1 MQTYAY
7 GFPRLGRA
15 KEYKKGIEDFWKEG
29 TDENAVVHVLSQ
41 LHAAIQKTYQEH
53 VDIFPDGEMTFYDSM
68 LDTAILGGLYSPS
81 NLKEYYDLCRGDNA
95 LEMTKWF
102 NTNYHY
108 LVPDFSTISEPCFHL
123 HRENIALRFQ
133 RGRFP
138 KLIGPFTFLKLS
150 KGIRREDF
158 GRFFLALIAVYQDL
172 LLHYEKVQIEEP
184 AFVLDLEREEIE
196 LIKTGYQLL
205 KDCGDKIILMT
216 YYDAVDFMEELL
228 SLPVS
233 AIGLDFVR
241 GVSSYEYIVKHGF
254 PKEKTLIAGMVDG
267 RNIWKTDIAAAV
279 AKLRTLSQKIPNLMV
294 SNAAPLYHLPLTV
307 SGEEK
312 LDEPLKKCIAFA
324 EEKLAEL
331 RIIAECFEGVR
342 AIPEKAVLGQYG
354 RDPKVQNKIQSLR
367 PEDFV
372 KTVPPEE
379 RRKRHQALWKPP
391 MFPTTTIGSFPQSAE
406 VRKKRADYRNG
417 RLSPADYQ
425 AYLRREIDKLIQF
438 QEELGLD
445 VLVHGE
451 FERTD
456 MVEFFA
462 EKLSGFAVTQNG
474 WVISYGTRVYRPP
487 IIFGDV
493 SRQTPMTL
501 EEIAYAQTKT
511 AKPVKGMLTGPV
523 TMIAW
528 SYCREDIPLAEVA
541 YQIALALQEE
551 IRDYEKAGILIVQV
565 DEPAF
570 REKAP
575 LKRRDWDAYFDWAVR
590 AFNLATNTRPE
601 TQIHTHMC
609 YSEFGEIVEYIE
621 RMDFDVI
628 SIEASRSKG
637 DIIDAFEGRRFDRQ
651 IGLGVWDI
659 HSPAV
664 PPVEKMVDIVHRAL
678 RNFPAN
684 NFWINPDCGLKTRD
698 WSETKASL
706 RNLIETAKILRKQ
719 YARQSR

>member
-15 KEYKKGIEDFWKEG
+15 KEYKKGIEDFWKGRIQEDVLIQ
-29 TDENAVVHVLSQ
+29 TLSQ
-41 LHAAIQKTYQEH
+41 LQADQQKTYRKH
-53 VDIFPDGEMTFYDSM
+53 IDIFPEGEMTFYDAM
-68 LDTAILGGLYSPS
+68 LDTAILCGVYSPRD
-81 NLKEYYDLCRGDNA
+81 LKAYYELCRGDDA

-108 LVPDFSTISEPCFHL
+108 LVPDFRRTPVPCFRVN
-123 HRENIALRFQ
+123 RENVALRFQ
-133 RGRFP
+133 RGAFP
-138 KLIGPFTFLKLS
+138 KFIGPFTFLKLS

-158 GRFFLALIAVYQDL
+158 SRVFLALMEVYHDL
-172 LLHYEKVQIEEP
+172 LLHCEKAQLDEP
-184 AFVLDLEREEIE
+184 AFVLDLENDEIE
-196 LIKTGYQLL
+196 LIKTGYRLL
-205 KDCGDKIILMT
+205 KDCGHKIILMT

-241 GVSSYEYIVKHGF
+241 GGSSYQYIVQHGF
-254 PKEKTLIAGMVDG
+254 PKDKTLIAGLVDG
-267 RNIWKTDIAAAV
+267 RNIWKTDAAAAV
-279 AKLRTLSQKIPNLMV
+279 AKLRALSQKTPNLMV

-307 SGEEK
+307 SVEDT
-312 LDEPLKKCIAFA
+312 LDEHLKTRLAFA
-324 EEKLAEL
+324 EEKLAEI
-331 RIIAECFEGVR
+331 RMIADCVEGRR
-342 AIPEKAVLGQYG
+342 AIPEKVVLEDYG
-354 RDPKVQNKIQSLR
+354 RDQKVQSRIRSLR
-367 PEDFV
+367 PKDFV
-372 KTVPPEE
+372 KGVSPQE
-379 RRKRHQALWKPP
+379 RRRRQEALWKPP
-391 MFPTTTIGSFPQSAE
+391 LFPATTIGSFPQSAE
-406 VRKKRADYRNG
+406 VRAKRAAYKSG
-417 RLSPADYQ
+417 RLSHSDYQ
-425 AYLRREIDKLIQF
+425 AYLRGEIDKLIQF
-438 QEELGLD
+438 QEDLGLD

-462 EKLSGFAVTQNG
+462 QKLSGFAVTQNG

-493 SRQTPMTL
+493 SRPAPMTL
-501 EEIAYAQTKT
+501 DEIAYAQTKT
-511 AKPVKGMLTGPV
+511 KKPVKGMLTGP
-523 TMIAW
+523 TTIIAW
-528 SYCREDIPLAEVA
+528 SYCREDIPVAEVA

-551 IRDYEKAGILIVQV
+551 IRDYEKAGIRIVQV

-575 LKRRDWDAYFDWAVR
+575 LKRRDWDAYFDWAVL

-628 SIEASRSKG
+628 SIETSRSKG
-637 DIIDAFEGRRFDRQ
+637 DIIDAFEGRQFDRQ

-664 PPVEKMVDIVHRAL
+664 PPVEKMLDIVHRAL
-678 RNFPAN
+678 RHFPAK

-698 WSETKASL
+698 WPETEASL
-706 RNLIETAKILRKQ
+706 RNLIKTATILRKE
-719 YARQSR
+719 YAKDAS